1 MSENINIRYTF
12 TLGGE
17 QAIHEVELDAQSLEC
32 VFDPPADPPAW
43 TALEF
48 EKCHSCPLDS
58 AEHPSCPLALS
69 LHRLVEM
76 SRRLLSYEEMDA
88 RVDMPD
94 RTVLKRTTAQK
105 AISSLLGLHMAT
117 SGCPNMRVLRPMARF
132 HTPFTTRQEGIYRS
146 ASTYL
151 LGQYFL
157 HSRGGAADLELR
169 GLHEAYAKIHTV
181 NVGISRRLRHVS
193 EGDAN
198 LNALVLL
205 DLLAQELPSAIRE
218 RLGEIEYIFAP
229 YFEQLPDDGDAT
241 SQAGQ

>member
-1 MSENINIRYTF
+1 MPETIDIRYTF

-17 QAIHEVELDAQSLEC
+17 DVTYDVVLDAQSLEC
-32 VFDPPADPPAW
+32 LFDVPESPPSW
-43 TALEF
+43 TDLEF
-48 EKCHSCPLDS
+48 EKCSNCPLDP
-58 AEHPSCPLALS
+58 AEHPTCPLALS

-76 SRRLLSYEEMDA
+76 SRRLLSFEEMDA
-88 RVDMPD
+88 RVDLPD

-117 SGCPNMRVLRPMARF
+117 SCCPNMRVLRPMARF
-132 HTPFTTRQEGIYRS
+132 HTPFATRQETIYRS

-157 HSRGGAADLELR
+157 RHRGEATDLDLH
-169 GLHEAYAKIHTV
+169 GLQDAYAKIHAV

-205 DLLAQELPSAIRE
+205 DLLAQEMPSAIRE
-218 RLGEIEYIFAP
+218 RLNDIEYIFAP
-229 YFEQLPDDGDAT
+229 YFEE
-241 SQAGQ
+241 